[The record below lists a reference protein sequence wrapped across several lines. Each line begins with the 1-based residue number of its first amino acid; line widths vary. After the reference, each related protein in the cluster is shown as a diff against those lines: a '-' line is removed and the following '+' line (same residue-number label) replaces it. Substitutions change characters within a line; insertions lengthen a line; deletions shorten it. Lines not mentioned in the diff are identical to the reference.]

1 GNANNVSG
9 VMIIDNEYGKVLT
22 GTRTFGS
29 IPAGGNA
36 QSAGDYVV
44 MVSPDCPD
52 GYLLPFELTITADG
66 TDEVMS
72 VAEIMVNSP
81 TLMVTGITIDDAGG
95 NNNGLLDPGETANVI
110 LDVQNNGNEDAIE
123 LNGILDT
130 GDAYLT
136 ITDIDGSFG
145 DIPEG
150 QARNNS
156 GNPFTI
162 TADSDIFEGRKCQ
175 LMMTVSNSA
184 GMSSEVPLTIEIGD
198 ISADDP
204 VGPDDYGYYI
214 YDNTDTDY
222 PIAPTY
228 DWVEIGSTGDRV
240 ARGDDVSDLVTIP
253 FDFQYYGNSYRHLII
268 SSNGFAALDTAVID
282 QGGNLWALFFNWPMP
297 DPGGPGGM
305 IAPFW
310 DDLDGNSS
318 GGKIV
323 HEYDSE
329 NHLYVIQ
336 WDNVRGRWISGVYE
350 TFELIIYDHDYYPT
364 VTGDCRISFQ
374 YEDITDSDN
383 QENYSTVGF
392 ESFDEHDGLEYVFC
406 RYYDDGAASLVDGR
420 SLLITTNTGRGRVN
434 GQATL

>member
-52 GYLLPFELTITADG
+52 GYLLPFEIAITADG

-81 TLMVTGITIDDAGG
+81 TLTVTGITIDDAGG

-184 GMSSEVPLTIEIGD
+184 GMSSEVPFTIEIGE

-222 PIAPTY
+222 SIVPTY
-228 DWVEIGSTGDRV
+228 EWVGIEDSGTRV
-240 ARGDDVSDLVTIP
+240 ANGDDETDIAFIP
-253 FDFQYYGNSYRHLII
+253 FDFVYYGNVYRHITI
-268 SSNGFAALDTAVID
+268 CSNGFAALDTAVVD
-282 QGGNLWALFFNWPMP
+282 QGGNHWALFFNWPMP

-310 DDLDGNSS
+310 DDLNGGS
-318 GGKIV
+318 GTGIF
-323 HEYDSE
+323 YDYDTE
-329 NHLYVIQ
+329 NHRFIIS
-336 WDNVRGRWISGVYE
+336 WDHIRTAWYSGSAYE
-350 TFELIIYDHDYYPT
+350 SFEIIIYDANYYPT
-364 VTGDCRISFQ
+364 VTGDCRIEFM
-374 YEDITDSDN
+374 YEDISDSDGD
-383 QENYSTVGF
+383 ENYSTVGF